1 MHNRFLVAVIAVCAV
16 CAQTNAPPSFEA
28 ASVKPNRSGSGSS
41 SSHTRPANLTM
52 TNVSLRSMITSAFRI
67 RDYQLNGPDWLR
79 TERFDVV
86 AKAVTG
92 TPDKELMPMLRSLLI
107 ERFKLETHTET
118 KEMPVFGLVV
128 AKNGLRMQP
137 VDGAGG
143 TNTNSNSDEKG
154 GELSAERTTM
164 SGVAA
169 WISSRMDRPVLD
181 MTGRT
186 EAFTF
191 KLKYSLES
199 ENNDPTAAR
208 YPILPLAIQEQLG
221 LRLEKRTAPIEIVVV
236 DKVEKVPI
244 EN

>member
-1 MHNRFLVAVIAVCAV
+1 MRTRFVVALMAVCAS
-16 CAQTNAPPSFEA
+16 AQSDLPPAFEA
-28 ASVKPNRSGSGSS
+28 ASVKPNRTVSGSS
-41 SSHTRPANLTM
+41 SSHTRPGNLTM
-52 TNVSLRSMITSAFRI
+52 TNVSLRSMITSAYRI

-92 TPDKELMPMLRSLLI
+92 SSDKELMPMLRSLLA

-128 AKNGLRMQP
+128 AKNGLRIQP
-137 VDGAGG
+137 VDPAGG
-143 TNTNSNSDEKG
+143 SSTNSNSDEKG
-154 GELSAERTTM
+154 GELTAERTTM
-164 SGVAA
+164 TGVAA

-191 KLKYSLES
+191 KLHYSLES

-221 LRLEKRTAPIEIVVV
+221 LRLEKRNAPIEIVVV
-236 DKVEKVPI
+236 DRVEKVPI

>member
-1 MHNRFLVAVIAVCAV
+1 MRIRFLVALLAGWAAS
-16 CAQTNAPPSFEA
+16 AQTDPAPAFEA
-28 ASVKPNRSGSGSS
+28 ASVKPNRTGSNSS
-41 SSHTRPANLTM
+41 SSQTRPANLTM
-52 TNVSLRSMITSAFRI
+52 TNVSLRSMITSAYRI

-86 AKAVTG
+86 AKALTG
-92 TPDKELMPMLRSLLI
+92 TTDKELMPMLRSLLV
-107 ERFKLETHTET
+107 ERFKLETHAET
-118 KEMPVFGLVV
+118 KEMPVYGLVV
-128 AKNGLRMQP
+128 GKNGLRIQP
-137 VDGAGG
+137 VDPAGG
-143 TNTNSNSDEKG
+143 SSTNSNSDEKG

-164 SGVAA
+164 ANVAA
-169 WISSRMDRPVLD
+169 WIASRMDRPVLD

-191 KLKYSLES
+191 KLQYSLES

-236 DKVEKVPI
+236 DRVEKVPI